1 MSNSPAIT
9 GAFLL
14 VCLLAF
20 PAREPCMGQVPE
32 NPEVLPP
39 PILVPED
46 TATARISDRAPSGVP
61 SGVVTAAGVR
71 IKDITRLGGTR
82 INKLTGLGLVTG
94 LNGTG
99 SKSPL
104 TRQLALN
111 LIERFDLRA
120 DPDQRA
126 AVRLNGLDKTDNLSV
141 VTVTAELDVMQ
152 TRAGNMV
159 DVTVSTIDN
168 AKSLQGGILIL
179 TPLVGLDGEVYAV
192 ASGPVSIGGFSFSGD
207 AASVQQNHPT
217 TGRIANGAT
226 VEKSLCAY
234 GDEPIQSFR
243 LHLNNPDLETASRI
257 ANAINNMWF
266 GHSQVNDGG
275 TVDVLVPAV
284 YLANPLQFVA
294 VVQALRVVPDEEAR
308 VVINERTGTVILG
321 ENVQIAGVAIS
332 HANLTVVT
340 GEAPQVSQP
349 APFSDGV
356 TAIVPRTTIDVS
368 EQISR
373 LTVFDRPV
381 TVGELARAL
390 NALGV
395 TPRDLSSIFQQ
406 LKVSGALQ
414 ARLIFQ

>member
-14 VCLLAF
+14 ACLLAF
-20 PAREPCMGQVPE
+20 PARESCMGQVPE
-32 NPEVLPP
+32 NAELLPP
-39 PILVPED
+39 PMLANEEI
-46 TATARISDRAPSGVP
+46 ATVRISDQAPAGLVN
-61 SGVVTAAGVR
+61 AAGVR

-82 INKLTGLGLVTG
+82 VNKLTGFGLVTG
-94 LNGTG
+94 LAGTG
-99 SKSPL
+99 SKSPV
-104 TRQLALN
+104 TRQFALN
-111 LIERFDLRA
+111 ALERFDLRA

-126 AVRLNGLDKTDNLSV
+126 LVRLNGLDKTDNLSV
-141 VTVTAELDVMQ
+141 VHVSADLDVMQ
-152 TRAGNMV
+152 TRAGNTV
-159 DVTVSTIDN
+159 DVTVSTVDN
-168 AKSLQGGILIL
+168 AKSLQGGILML
-179 TPLVGLDGEVYAV
+179 TPLEGVDGEVYAV
-192 ASGPVSIGGFSFSGD
+192 ASGPISIGGFSFSGD

-217 TGRIANGAT
+217 AGRIANGAT
-226 VEKSLCAY
+226 VEKTLCAY
-234 GDEPIQSFR
+234 GDEPIRSFR

-257 ANAINNMWF
+257 CNAINNLWN
-266 GHSQVNDGG
+266 GHCQISDNGMVE
-275 TVDVLVPAV
+275 VLVPAV
-284 YLANPLQFVA
+284 YLAEPLQFVA
-294 VVQALRVVPDEEAR
+294 VVQSLRVVPDEEAR

-321 ENVQIAGVAIS
+321 ENVQIASVAIS

-340 GEAPQVSQP
+340 GEAPEVSQP

-356 TAIVPRTTIDVS
+356 TAIVPRTSIDVS